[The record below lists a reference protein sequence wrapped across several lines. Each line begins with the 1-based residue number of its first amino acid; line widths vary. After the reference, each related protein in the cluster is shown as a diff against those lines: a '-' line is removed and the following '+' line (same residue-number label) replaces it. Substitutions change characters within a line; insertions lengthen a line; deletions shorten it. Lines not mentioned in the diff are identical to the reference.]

1 MPKYDAVLL
10 LLSITLLIL
19 ALNAVVPRLW
29 NWYFA
34 IDECEGE
41 IVNIFDSDGCI
52 IVLFTVGS
60 IVIPAEQ
67 EPLFE
72 HFKKNK
78 QNVPYRR
85 YPHRRTQDMPRGG
98 LL

>member
-1 MPKYDAVLL
+1 MPKYDTVLL

-34 IDECEGE
+34 LDKCEGE
-41 IVNIFDSDGCI
+41 ILNIFDSDGCI
-52 IVLFTVGS
+52 IVHFKMGA
-60 IVIPAEQ
+60 IVIPTEQ
-67 EPLFE
+67 EPLFQ
-72 HFKKNK
+72 HFKDMGE
-78 QNVPYRR
+78 NVHYRL
-85 YPHRRTQDMPRGG
+85 YPHRRTKDLPRGG